1 MVGNIIGAV
10 ILGILAGYIAR
21 ALLPGKQQMGFLMTI
36 VLGIAGAIA
45 GFYIFEGLFG
55 WGDTDKFDLG
65 GLPGAIIGAMIL
77 LFLYERFVGFGDSD
91 ARDTA
96 TPAAAA
102 GSTGT
107 ADAAADDVGR
117 PERRGGGGRRRRRE
131 R

>member
-1 MVGNIIGAV
+1 VVGNIIGAV

-65 GLPGAIIGAMIL
+65 GLPGAIIGAMLL

-91 ARDTA
+91 GESRSAS
-96 TPAAAA
+96 TPAPAE
-102 GSTGT
+102 G
-107 ADAAADDVGR
+107 ADAPVGA
-117 PERRGGGGRRRRRE
+117 PGRRGGGGGRRRRDR
-131 R
+131 

>member
-1 MVGNIIGAV
+1 VVGNIIGAV

-21 ALLPGKQQMGFLMTI
+21 ALLPGKQHMGFLMTM
-36 VLGIAGAIA
+36 VLGIAGAVA

-77 LFLYERFVGFGDSD
+77 LFLYDRFVGFGDSD
-91 ARDTA
+91 ARDSA
-96 TPAAAA
+96 APAAAA
-102 GSTGT
+102 GT

-117 PERRGGGGRRRRRE
+117 PERRGGGGGGSRRRRE
-131 R
+131 P

>member
-1 MVGNIIGAV
+1 VVGNIIGAI

-21 ALLPGKQQMGFLMTI
+21 ALLPGKQHMGFLATI

-77 LFLYERFVGFGDSD
+77 LFLYERFVGLGDSD
-91 ARDTA
+91 ERAA
-96 TPAAAA
+96 AAAPAAAP
-102 GSTGT
+102 GEPEPV
-107 ADAAADDVGR
+107 DR
-117 PERRGGGGRRRRRE
+117 PERRGAGGRRRRRE

>member
-1 MVGNIIGAV
+1 MVGNIIGAI

-77 LFLYERFVGFGDSD
+77 LFLYERFVPKDD
-91 ARDTA
+91 EPVA
-96 TPAAAA
+96 PAA
-102 GSTGT
+102 TGT
-107 ADAAADDVGR
+107 PSDPVDR
-117 PERRGGGGRRRRRE
+117 PDRRGGGGGGRRRRRE